1 MPTDQLAMS
10 SEDED
15 EQFIGD
21 EHGVYEGGEVVADL
35 MGDDMQQDG
44 TETSDDDNDGGVPQ
58 NVLPDHDDSIH
69 TFDGHRGTSKIPL
82 LPANYWA

>member
-1 MPTDQLAMS
+1 MPSDQLAMS

-21 EHGVYEGGEVVADL
+21 EHGLYEGGEVVADL

-44 TETSDDDNDGGVPQ
+44 NESSDDDKDEGVPQ
-58 NVLPDHDDSIH
+58 NVFPDHDDSIH
-69 TFDGHRGTSKIPL
+69 TFDGHNGASKIPL
-82 LPANYWA
+82 LPANYWG